1 MSGNQEDYK
10 EWQDRHDSL
19 NGEYDEEWDD
29 ETKRDHYENMRIAN
43 EMCVLTIMIPA
54 IRFKRVDQVV
64 FRELEG
70 RLEARDEWGD
80 DGNDGHDHR
89 IDSLRD
95 QDQVLAHGI
104 AYHEGTYEY
113 QTEGMQDMDPELRRE
128 LEEANNAKWAPNEN
142 EGEEQEQEQ
151 EEEEE
156 DSDMD
161 LCGSDSD

>member
-1 MSGNQEDYK
+1 MPTSSEYPPPRIQPV
-10 EWQDRHDSL
+10 QFRH
-19 NGEYDEEWDD
+19 
-29 ETKRDHYENMRIAN
+29 
-43 EMCVLTIMIPA
+43 
-54 IRFKRVDQVV
+54 VDQPV

-80 DGNDGHDHR
+80 EGNDGHDQR
-89 IDSLRD
+89 IRNVQD
-95 QDQVLAHGI
+95 QDLLLNNAI

-113 QTEGMQDMDPELRRE
+113 QTEGMQDMDEELRRE
-128 LEEANNAKWAPNEN
+128 LEEENDRRWAPKED